1 MKTQSRI
8 PILLLKQST
17 LWVQWAKS
25 FPHVILDAP
34 VRTQWLR
41 RPIGRTVSQSKVEAS
56 KSSASLAKSFVDKRV
71 VTKSLWVKH
80 LNEVCSQKGFKSYY
94 CIFAVCKIPKTDDI
108 RIYDIRNQRRESLR
122 SMRQAAILDDLA
134 GPFTRALASPES
146 PVIKSREK
154 YSM

>member
-1 MKTQSRI
+1 MTPILKTQSRI

-41 RPIGRTVSQSKVEAS
+41 RPKGRTVSQSKVEAS

-122 SMRQAAILDDLA
+122 YRDCHAPSGHLGRSGRTLHPGACFPRIP
-134 GPFTRALASPES
+134 GN
-146 PVIKSREK
+146 
-154 YSM
+154 